1 MRIHKNKNSII
12 ISDKIPLAVSASNR
26 KITDEKGN
34 KINKRFYTY
43 RATIPKIFLSSLIKN
58 NKYCDDKKEFTLI
71 PNENRDYYF
80 TNQGNMTIDLHD
92 IEMKRFSKFQTG
104 QWYKILQKSKDS
116 YKITLPKSSLIELYV
131 IDKYMDSLEKVKDR
145 TPIYLYFKLK
155 MDLFENKTILTF
167 HFNNKYAS
175 NEIVKLFKKR
185 LFSENLDY
193 TYIFAMLY
201 AAQKV
206 NNDIDGI
213 YDYLKKDEDE
223 INHDLNEELEKLD
236 EYYNRPETKITTW
249 KLNVET
255 FKSEY
260 DVELISLMVEK
271 NDYYQKLWDVVLDKE
286 LSKIN
291 LDKLKI
297 EIDEILC
304 NNYDKYLPYPE
315 LYIQYKGLTFKT
327 SFEELD
333 RLDKDILGAVEDY
346 DEFIALFLRQ
356 KSMYNRKKLIIA
368 GERP

>member
-1 MRIHKNKNSII
+1 MRIHKNKYTVI

-58 NKYCDDKKEFTLI
+58 NKFCKNKTEFTLI
-71 PNENRDYYF
+71 PNENRNYYF
-80 TNQGNMTIDLHD
+80 TNQENMAKDLHD
-92 IEMKRFSKFQTG
+92 IEMKRLGKFQTV

-131 IDKYMDSLEKVKDR
+131 IDKYMDTLERVKDR
-145 TPIYLYFKLK
+145 IPIYLYFKLK
-155 MDLFENKTILTF
+155 MDLSENKTILTF

-175 NEIVKLFKKR
+175 HEVVKLFKKR

-193 TYIFAMLY
+193 TYIFSMLY
-201 AAQKV
+201 SAQKF
-206 NNDIDGI
+206 NSDIEGI
-213 YDYLKKDEDE
+213 YDILKRGEVE
-223 INHDLNEELEKLD
+223 LNRDLDKRLEKID
-236 EYYNRPETKITTW
+236 KYYNRPETRIETW
-249 KLNVET
+249 KLNVDT

-271 NDYYQKLWDVVLDKE
+271 NDYYKKLWDVISDEE
-286 LSKIN
+286 LSEIN
-291 LDKLKI
+291 IDKFKI
-297 EIDEILC
+297 EIDEILSDD
-304 NNYDKYLPYPE
+304 YDKYRSYPE

-327 SFEELD
+327 TFEELD

-346 DEFIALFLRQ
+346 DEFITLFLRQ
-356 KSMYNRKKLIIA
+356 KSMYNGKKLIIA
-368 GERP
+368 GE